1 MPYPFGSQ
9 AVSIQDVDYMS
20 QNVNLQSGITYTLT
34 FSACG
39 RPGYSGAN
47 QIDIMLDIIQ
57 DQIPSVILYSFTPP
71 LVWTKYSTTFTVSS
85 SVNYQLSFMGKINS
99 INNSTAIQNIQLGT
113 GVNSLPGTYT
123 YSMCEQAA
131 ITGGYQYFALQDVNT
146 NNSQGYCAV
155 SNDAIAPTQNGIS
168 YVASGQIAL
177 WSSNTAG
184 NPGAYASF
192 VNGSL
197 KVLNSSGAAIFST
210 PYDNTGPSNYI
221 GCYTDVGGAARAM
234 TNTISSSGQLLPATG
249 PYSWSFGVQQ
259 CQQAAQQNNASYFG
273 LQDVNSEGQ
282 AVCFISNDLG
292 QTQQYGIAS
301 NCTQISDDSWTG
313 GAGSNAVYNTSIP
326 NSNYYLI
333 LQDDGNMCIYLGSG
347 PYDNQ
352 GGVWCAMTNGQQQEG
367 NPLMVAA
374 NNKFGQAWMPS
385 GSALAPGE
393 YLSYTNGNLVL
404 IMQSDGNLVL
414 YTYQLTENCQQM
426 ADGNTGGG
434 VGANALYALNEVG
447 VSTNMSQ
454 LAYID
459 QNSELHPYPST
470 NTTYTNTYA
479 TMSGVDS
486 SGYDIPNAAYGNAT
500 VAQCQTSCNSNSD
513 CAGFAFSSNTCYPKT
528 SSMYPAG
535 EMEINPNVD
544 LYIRNQIPQT
554 PPVGVSTNTNNIDT
568 VLYQNYVNGGAIGQS
583 YGLANATSAQQ
594 QQLQQ
599 LQTNLNLLSNQIN
612 GLTNQF
618 ETGNQQLEQQSQANS
633 QGLTNY
639 INDIEKT
646 NKKIKAFNT
655 NVDNV
660 LQDSDIIV
668 LKQNYD
674 YLFWSI
680 LAVTTVIIS
689 MNIIKK

>member
-1 MPYPFGSQ
+1 
-9 AVSIQDVDYMS
+9 
-20 QNVNLQSGITYTLT
+20 
-34 FSACG
+34 
-39 RPGYSGAN
+39 
-47 QIDIMLDIIQ
+47 
-57 DQIPSVILYSFTPP
+57 
-71 LVWTKYSTTFTVSS
+71 
-85 SVNYQLSFMGKINS
+85 
-99 INNSTAIQNIQLGT
+99 
-113 GVNSLPGTYT
+113 
-123 YSMCEQAA
+123 
-131 ITGGYQYFALQDVNT
+131 
-146 NNSQGYCAV
+146 
-155 SNDAIAPTQNGIS
+155 
-168 YVASGQIAL
+168 
-177 WSSNTAG
+177 
-184 NPGAYASF
+184 
-192 VNGSL
+192 
-197 KVLNSSGAAIFST
+197 
-210 PYDNTGPSNYI
+210 
-221 GCYTDVGGAARAM
+221 
-234 TNTISSSGQLLPATG
+234 
-249 PYSWSFGVQQ
+249 
-259 CQQAAQQNNASYFG
+259 
-273 LQDVNSEGQ
+273 
-282 AVCFISNDLG
+282 
-292 QTQQYGIAS
+292 
-301 NCTQISDDSWTG
+301 
-313 GAGSNAVYNTSIP
+313 
-326 NSNYYLI
+326 
-333 LQDDGNMCIYLGSG
+333 
-347 PYDNQ
+347 
-352 GGVWCAMTNGQQQEG
+352 
-367 NPLMVAA
+367 
-374 NNKFGQAWMPS
+374 
-385 GSALAPGE
+385 
-393 YLSYTNGNLVL
+393 
-404 IMQSDGNLVL
+404 
-414 YTYQLTENCQQM
+414 
-426 ADGNTGGG
+426 
-434 VGANALYALNEVG
+434 
-447 VSTNMSQ
+447 MSQ